1 MAANYPWLRV
11 VPQGTLTPFDQ
22 QRGLV
27 SLAMLAGTRAQ
38 TIPGTVPY
46 LQPDPEA
53 RARWADRL
61 AGPGLSVGF
70 AWAGNPAH
78 RNDYNRSMALEQL
91 APLFDV
97 PGVRFLA
104 LQPGARAG
112 DLGRLTNFAAGSD
125 LSAELVDFAET
136 AAVVAN
142 LDLVIAVDT
151 AIVHLTGALA
161 RPVWTLLPHV
171 PDWRWLL
178 ERADSPWYPT
188 MRLFRQERAG
198 DWAGVVA
205 QVAGELAAVA
215 AGERSK
221 LLPGP

>member
-1 MAANYPWLRV
+1 
-11 VPQGTLTPFDQ
+11 
-22 QRGLV
+22 
-27 SLAMLAGTRAQ
+27 
-38 TIPGTVPY
+38 
-46 LQPDPEA
+46 
-53 RARWADRL
+53 
-61 AGPGLSVGF
+61 
-70 AWAGNPAH
+70 
-78 RNDYNRSMALEQL
+78 MALEQL

-125 LSAELVDFAET
+125 LSGELVDFAET

-171 PDWRWLL
+171 PDWRWML

-205 QVAGELAAVA
+205 RVAGELAVA
-215 AGERSK
+215 AAGDRSR
-221 LLPGP
+221 LMPRS